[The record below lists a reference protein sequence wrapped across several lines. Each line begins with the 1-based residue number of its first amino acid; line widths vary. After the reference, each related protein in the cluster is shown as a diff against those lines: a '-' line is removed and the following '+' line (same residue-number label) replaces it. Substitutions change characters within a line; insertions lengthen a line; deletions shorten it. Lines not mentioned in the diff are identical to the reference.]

1 MGNVSRNACISLGGE
16 SAKNKHNAMED
27 EPVAKRKRKGVGEG
41 TGEEGERMDLCS
53 LPAAVAAVSKQQVR
67 ILARTL

>member
-1 MGNVSRNACISLGGE
+1 
-16 SAKNKHNAMED
+16 MED
-27 EPVAKRKRKGVGEG
+27 EPVAKRKR
-41 TGEEGERMDLCS
+41 TGEEGERMDLGS

>member
-1 MGNVSRNACISLGGE
+1 MCISLGGE

-27 EPVAKRKRKGVGEG
+27 EPVAKRKR
-41 TGEEGERMDLCS
+41 TGEEVERMDLGS

>member
-1 MGNVSRNACISLGGE
+1 MFPEMRVSRLAGKARKTN
-16 SAKNKHNAMED
+16 NNAMED

-41 TGEEGERMDLCS
+41 TGEEGERMDLGS

>member
-1 MGNVSRNACISLGGE
+1 
-16 SAKNKHNAMED
+16 MED
-27 EPVAKRKRKGVGEG
+27 EPVAKRKRTGVGEG
-41 TGEEGERMDLCS
+41 TGEEGERMDLGS

>member
-1 MGNVSRNACISLGGE
+1 MCISLGGE

-27 EPVAKRKRKGVGEG
+27 EQPVAKRKRTGVGE
-41 TGEEGERMDLCS
+41 GEEGERMDLGS
-53 LPAAVAAVSKQQVR
+53 LPAAVAAMSKQQVR

>member
-1 MGNVSRNACISLGGE
+1 MCVSRLAGKARKTN
-16 SAKNKHNAMED
+16 NNAMED
-27 EPVAKRKRKGVGEG
+27 EPVAKRKR
-41 TGEEGERMDLCS
+41 TGEEGERMDLGS